1 MELNIEIIVQH
12 DRPVSGDAIR
22 EILNILSETAETAAI
37 RVINGLPFRSLNISA
52 DSARRHVHEAC
63 LHAFWLDSVEPGSS
77 KFKGKIGGV
86 ILSIFIA
93 ATGGTVSRAAFDVI
107 EDTQAYQT
115 AKPHLVEAAD
125 EFTKAFVE
133 ALQKSAQER
142 GERPDELEFF
152 IELGEPVRIFVRPSR
167 RQSDGISSG
176 KP

>member
-1 MELNIEIIVQH
+1 MELNIEIIIQH
-12 DRPVSGDAIR
+12 EHPVSGDAIR

-37 RVINGLPFRSLNISA
+37 VVINGPLFPGLNIPA
-52 DSARRHVHEAC
+52 HNARRHVHEAC
-63 LHAFWLDSVEPGSS
+63 LHAFWLDSVESGSS

-93 ATGGTVSRAAFDVI
+93 ATGGTISRAAFDVI

-115 AKPHLVEAAD
+115 AKPHLVEATD

-133 ALQKSAQER
+133 ALQKSAEER
-142 GERPDELEFF
+142 RERPDELLYFV
-152 IELGEPVRIFVRPSR
+152 ELGEPVRIFVRPSR
-167 RQSDGISSG
+167 RQSDSISSG